1 MIYVLEVYDYKYNQ
15 KHQLV
20 FSENSIKLN
29 EFIDLAVV
37 YHKIGIFVVEHF
49 VNFAKTGV
57 QTLG

>member
-29 EFIDLAVV
+29 EFIDLTIE
-37 YHKIGIFVVEHF
+37 YQFQIGIFVVEHF
-49 VNFAKTGV
+49 VSFA
-57 QTLG
+57 